1 MFVARREIVVLE
13 DDLDGGN
20 ADETVKFGL
29 DGTSYEIDLSQANA
43 AKLREALSVYVAGAR
58 KATRSGVVTGTRVAP
73 RARGAATADRDQNK
87 AVRAWAK
94 RKGQEDF
101 RAGPHPAEHRRRI
114 QRGGRSL
121 DSRSASRGRLPPE
134 AALAPP
140 RRRIGPPSSYGA
152 PGCRHGSR

>member
-43 AKLREALSVYVAGAR
+43 AKLREAVAIYVAGAR

-94 RKGQEDF
+94 RKGRNISE
-101 RAGPHPAEHRRRI
+101 
-114 QRGGRSL
+114 
-121 DSRSASRGRLPPE
+121 RGRIPQSIVDE
-134 AALAPP
+134 YNAAAG
-140 RRRIGPPSSYGA
+140 R
-152 PGCRHGSR
+152 